1 MGNIDNNSLPIQHA
15 TFNMGE
21 IWMSE
26 VGNFKFY
33 QTFSWNVKSGA
44 KKKKKNPEVGM
55 VHRES
60 AYNKYIPTYKYEYV
74 SRYFMFDQIG
84 LKNTIPQQT
93 RPLKS

>member
-1 MGNIDNNSLPIQHA
+1 MQLLTWAKFECQKLGIL
-15 TFNMGE
+15 
-21 IWMSE
+21 
-26 VGNFKFY
+26 NFTKRLVEMLKVE
-33 QTFSWNVKSGA
+33 Q
-44 KKKKKNPEVGM
+44 KKKKNPEVGM